1 MLRVSRETLR
11 AGAPPPFWALYS
23 QPCAPPRPRPVHSK
37 QPDPWRNGSVC
48 ARKTP
53 HTNVHSSSFQ
63 WPRVEAARCPA
74 VGEQPRHP
82 RGTSLARERRALCA
96 GALTSHGY
104 ARWSSGRADGTTW
117 IPEKANCGNQEQ
129 IGGQRTCA
137 EAPPGYALGWEAP
150 SVSRLWSPQR
160 PMRGPN
166 LTELQAT
173 QGSLILSKY
182 FTLLKMTPAHQI
194 DSTSRKGHE
203 PQFEKCW
210 AERVLEPAEE
220 GLLGG
225 AGRD

>member
-1 MLRVSRETLR
+1 MPCGGRTAQAPTRNLLGQREACPLR
-11 AGAPPPFWALYS
+11 
-23 QPCAPPRPRPVHSK
+23 
-37 QPDPWRNGSVC
+37 
-48 ARKTP
+48 
-53 HTNVHSSSFQ
+53 
-63 WPRVEAARCPA
+63 
-74 VGEQPRHP
+74 
-82 RGTSLARERRALCA
+82 

-104 ARWSSGRADGTTW
+104 ARWGSGRTDGTTW
-117 IPEKANCGNQEQ
+117 IPEKANRGNQEL

-137 EAPPGYALGWEAP
+137 EAPPGNALGWEAP

-166 LTELQAT
+166 LTELQAI
-173 QGSLILSKY
+173 QESLILGKY